1 MRMLEVMTATTAF
14 GDQLRQWRRVRGW
27 SQLDLAAR
35 AEVSQRHVS
44 FLETGRSRPSPE
56 MVIHLSETLEVPLRE
71 QNLLLLAA
79 GHAPEYGETPL
90 DEMEGIDDILDTM
103 LEAHLPSM
111 AIVVDR
117 QWNLVRANRAATKLT
132 SFLFEE
138 PPSWIGPPLNVMR
151 LNFHPD
157 GLRRH
162 MLDWETTAS
171 VLLRRLT
178 RDVASHPNDRMLGGL
193 LQEIL
198 DYPGVE
204 ALPSRSRPSEAK
216 DLVVP
221 TTFSIAGEEIALFT
235 TIAVIGDAHD
245 LTLSELRLE
254 TFWPMDPT
262 SAARWE
268 RLMVMAG

>member
-1 MRMLEVMTATTAF
+1 MLESMTEF
-14 GDQLRQWRRVRGW
+14 GSQLRQWRQVRGW

-35 AEVSQRHVS
+35 AEVSQRHLS
-44 FLETGRSRPSPE
+44 FLETARSRPSPE
-56 MVIHLSETLEVPLRE
+56 MVIHLAETLDVPPRE

-79 GHAPEYGETPL
+79 GHAPEFVETPL
-90 DEMEGIDDILDTM
+90 EEMEGIGDVLDSM

-117 QWNLVRANRAATKLT
+117 QWNLVRANRSAMALM
-132 SFLFEE
+132 SLLFEE
-138 PPSWIGPPLNVMR
+138 PPPWTGPPLNVMR
-151 LNFHPD
+151 LNFHPE

-162 MLDWETTAS
+162 MVDWETTAAA
-171 VLLRRLT
+171 LLRRLT
-178 RDVASHPNDRMLGGL
+178 RDVASHPNDRTLGGL

-198 DYPGVE
+198 DYPGVG

-235 TIAVIGDAHD
+235 TIAVVGDAHD

-268 RLMVMAG
+268 RLMVTAG